1 MKKTALVFG
10 ATGLVGNLCLE
21 MLVASNLYSKIIVL
35 SRKQITPSLLNV
47 ENIIIDFEN
56 LEAIKNSIRA
66 DDVFCAMGT
75 TIAKAGSQ
83 ENFTKIDYE
92 IPLQVAQ
99 IAKQNGAKN
108 FILVSAIGADS
119 KSKVFYNR
127 TKGKLEDAL
136 EKLNYE
142 SLIIFQPSIL
152 LGERED
158 FRFAEM
164 IGKNLFKGLSFV
176 FAGKLKPYKGIEA
189 KTIAKA
195 MVVKAIKPSQ
205 KVERLTYKEISLSAE
220 KYGNW

>member
-1 MKKTALVFG
+1 MKKTALIFG

-99 IAKQNGAKN
+99 IAKQNGAK
-108 FILVSAIGADS
+108 ILFWFLPLVPI
-119 KSKVFYNR
+119 V
-127 TKGKLEDAL
+127 
-136 EKLNYE
+136 
-142 SLIIFQPSIL
+142 
-152 LGERED
+152 
-158 FRFAEM
+158 
-164 IGKNLFKGLSFV
+164 
-176 FAGKLKPYKGIEA
+176 
-189 KTIAKA
+189 
-195 MVVKAIKPSQ
+195 SQ
-205 KVERLTYKEISLSAE
+205 KFFTTAQKESWKMHLKS
-220 KYGNW
+220 